1 MRVIRKTAEPE
12 SLTIWK
18 KKHPQGRYED
28 LDSSVRRDIRQKS
41 LSEQYYL
48 CAYCCQRITDIGDC
62 HNEHLEAQSLNPKRT
77 LDFQNIVASCDTP
90 GQCGRSHQ
98 SQPLPLT
105 PVMDECETELLFR
118 ISGRVEGLTERACTT
133 IQVLN
138 LGDRNKPNLALIEK
152 RRQLVNALL
161 WEHGINPDQGLM
173 QDLEDDEFLYDFY
186 EEILHD
192 LQKPQGEKLDA
203 FAPVA
208 VSIIRNWLSSRN
220 PAKKSK

>member
-1 MRVIRKTAEPE
+1 MSIPLA
-12 SLTIWK
+12 
-18 KKHPQGRYED
+18 
-28 LDSSVRRDIRQKS
+28 
-41 LSEQYYL
+41 YYFL
-48 CAYCCQRITDIGDC
+48 
-62 HNEHLEAQSLNPKRT
+62 
-77 LDFQNIVASCDTP
+77 IVW
-90 GQCGRSHQ
+90 GKNYIF
-98 SQPLPLT
+98 LPLFYNLNLSFNT
-105 PVMDECETELLFR
+105 SDL
-118 ISGRVEGLTERACTT
+118 SCTT
-133 IQVLN
+133 IRVLN

-208 VSIIRNWLSSRN
+208 VSIIRSWLNRKN